1 MDTNTAVTMFD
12 ALASGARLEIVK
24 LLVKYG
30 EDGLVA
36 GEIAAHLG
44 MRPTN
49 LSFHLKVLVQAS
61 LLSTHQEGRY
71 QRYKANLPELM
82 GLGNFLVDECCA
94 YQSGDKTQ
102 RKC

>member
-1 MDTNTAVTMFD
+1 MDTNTAVTMFY

-36 GEIAAHLG
+36 GEVATRLD

-49 LSFHLKVLVQAS
+49 LSFHLKVLVQAG
-61 LLSTHQEGRY
+61 LLHATQEGRY
-71 QRYKANLPELM
+71 QRYKANLGELM
-82 GLGNFLVDECCA
+82 GLVDFLVDECCSFQRSA
-94 YQSGDKTQ
+94 KTQ
-102 RKC
+102 QQC

>member
-1 MDTNTAVTMFD
+1 MDTHTAVTMFD
-12 ALASGARLEIVK
+12 ALASSARLEIVT

-49 LSFHLKVLVQAS
+49 LSFHLKVLVQAN